1 LVLLVLLLRESDDA
15 ILIPPI
21 FMDNDNIWQ
30 FPLPK
35 RQSSYKAWVMQTT
48 ALRYFLE
55 VARSGSLSKA
65 SERLFVA
72 VSALSRQIAK
82 LEDEM
87 GVPLFERR
95 PRGMVLSEAGRLLAA
110 HAHRSLME
118 QDRVTE
124 EIRGLTTDRRATIRV
139 SSSEGVARD
148 FLPQVFVH
156 FLKTWPAAHFQ
167 LDVNAPTEATQRVRD
182 GTADIAV
189 CFSVAPEK
197 DVNVHYAQRAPIF
210 ALVAQD
216 HPLAQRK
223 SVSLADLKPWPLA
236 IYDEG
241 VTVRQLF
248 DIACSL
254 EGLTF
259 EPVFVSNYGSALQ
272 TFVQLTK
279 AVTLVGLLTVRSRL
293 KPDNLAAVPIS
304 NPELHQRTL
313 QVQTMAGRTLPKA
326 VAAFLELLITTIQDP
341 SCLD

>member
-1 LVLLVLLLRESDDA
+1 
-15 ILIPPI
+15 
-21 FMDNDNIWQ
+21 
-30 FPLPK
+30 
-35 RQSSYKAWVMQTT
+35 
-48 ALRYFLE
+48 
-55 VARSGSLSKA
+55 
-65 SERLFVA
+65 

-167 LDVNAPTEATQRVRD
+167 LDVDGPSEATQRVRD

-216 HPLAQRK
+216 HPLAQRQ
-223 SVSLADLKPWPLA
+223 SVSLADLTLWPLA
-236 IYDEG
+236 IYHEG

-259 EPVFVSNYGSALQ
+259 DPVFVSNYGSALQ
-272 TFVQLTK
+272 TFVQQTK
-279 AVTLVGLLTVRSRL
+279 AVTLVGYLTVRSRL

-326 VAAFLELLITTIQDP
+326 VNAFLELLITAIQDP
-341 SCLD
+341 TCLD

>member
-1 LVLLVLLLRESDDA
+1 
-15 ILIPPI
+15 
-21 FMDNDNIWQ
+21 
-30 FPLPK
+30 
-35 RQSSYKAWVMQTT
+35 MQTT

-72 VSALSRQIAK
+72 GSAISRQIAK

-118 QDRVTE
+118 QERVTE
-124 EIRGLTTDRRATIRV
+124 EIRGLTTESRATIRV
-139 SSSEGVARD
+139 ASSEGVARD
-148 FLPQVFVH
+148 FLPQVFAH

-167 LDVNAPTEATQRVRD
+167 LDVAAPSEATQRVRD

-210 ALVAQD
+210 ALVARD
-216 HPLAQRK
+216 HPLALQE
-223 SVSLADLKPWPLA
+223 SVSLADLMPWPLA
-236 IYDEG
+236 IYGEG

-248 DIACSL
+248 DISCSL
-254 EGLTF
+254 EGLSF
-259 EPVFVSNYGSALQ
+259 EPVFVSNYGGALQ
-272 TFVQLTK
+272 SFVQQTK
-279 AVTLVGLLTVRSRL
+279 AVTLVGYLTVRSRL
-293 KPDNLAAVPIS
+293 KPDKLAAVPIS

-326 VAAFLELLITTIQDP
+326 VSAFLDLLIAAIHDP